1 MLPAIRATKFSL
13 CLKLCTL
20 VCITC
25 FSCAT
30 FAQACR
36 RACPASEEELNST
49 GRGVLSFTRTRYSY
63 RPFHLGSYLTG
74 GHGAL
79 THMVP

>member
-25 FSCAT
+25 AT
-30 FAQACR
+30 FAQAW
-36 RACPASEEELNST
+36 PASEEEVNST
-49 GRGVLSFTRTRYSY
+49 GRGVLSFTRTRYFY